1 MNIYALE
8 GHKVRC
14 ITFSAGYDYDKEMAK
29 KHLELNKEYTVDY
42 TSVDGYSTDV
52 HLKEFPNIK
61 FNSVF
66 FEDVVEQ
73 SEEDD
78 KNHPMWSWY
87 NT

>member
-8 GHKVRC
+8 GHKVKC
-14 ITFSAGYDYDKEMAK
+14 STFDAGYEYDKEEAK
-29 KHLELNKEYTVDY
+29 KHLELGKEYTVQY
-42 TSVDGYSTDV
+42 TDVDSWSTDV
-52 HLKEFPNIK
+52 VLDEFPNIK

-78 KNHPMWSWY
+78 KNHPQWSWY
-87 NT
+87 NR

>member
-1 MNIYALE
+1 MNIYAIE

-14 ITFSAGYDYDKEMAK
+14 YTFNAGYDYDKQKAEK
-29 KHLELNKEYTVDY
+29 YLELGKEYTIDY
-42 TSVDGYSTDV
+42 TIVDSCSTDV
-52 HLKEFPNIK
+52 YLKEFPNIK

-87 NT
+87 NR